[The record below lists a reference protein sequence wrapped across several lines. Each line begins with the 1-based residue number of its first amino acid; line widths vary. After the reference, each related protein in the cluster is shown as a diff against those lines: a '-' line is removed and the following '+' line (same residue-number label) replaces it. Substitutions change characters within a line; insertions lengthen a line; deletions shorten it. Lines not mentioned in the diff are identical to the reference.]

1 MPRCKD
7 SATSRNLSE
16 DLMGIIRRHMP
27 CRHQLMHEWPYAAG
41 STCLVV
47 LLVWQ
52 PFQPAA
58 LAVMLTQPTIQS
70 AERSLQEIDSNCY
83 QVRSEELS
91 EQSCENC
98 DQDKVGGTPSER
110 NFQFS
115 RSILTCSNIY
125 RAPLHTHA
133 EDKPANVMIEVIR
146 SNHTF

>member
-1 MPRCKD
+1 
-7 SATSRNLSE
+7 
-16 DLMGIIRRHMP
+16 
-27 CRHQLMHEWPYAAG
+27 MHEWPYAAG

-91 EQSCENC
+91 EQTCENC
-98 DQDKVGGTPSER
+98 DQDKVAGTLSER
-110 NFQFS
+110 DFQFS

-125 RAPLHTHA
+125 RAPLRTHA
-133 EDKPANVMIEVIR
+133 EDRPANVMIEVIR